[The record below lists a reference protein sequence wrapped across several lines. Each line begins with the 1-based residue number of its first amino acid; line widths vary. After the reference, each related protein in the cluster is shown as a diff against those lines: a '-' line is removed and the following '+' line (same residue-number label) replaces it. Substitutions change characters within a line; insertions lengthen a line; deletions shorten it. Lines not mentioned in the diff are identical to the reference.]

1 MYVSLL
7 INYIYVKKRSYKKII
22 CISTAIFHPLSFM
35 NNNKKLKIYLGSIYF
50 LILSVFLWYF
60 FNNFSIDEVTNYD
73 FLRKNRDFFFGIKE
87 NNFFL
92 VLIAFV
98 LFTIIWVL
106 LLGFGSPV
114 ALIAGF
120 IFGKWIGTLVVSISL
135 SIGATFLYLFAN
147 YFLKETIKEKFEKK
161 FSYLKEKIEK
171 NEFVYFLIYR
181 FIGGIPFFIANILP
195 VLFNI
200 KVKNYFFGTLLGI
213 LPQLFIITSL
223 GSGFENIIQQN
234 TTPPSFFGLISS
246 KEIYLP
252 ILSFFI
258 LIIIIFFVKKKF

>member
-22 CISTAIFHPLSFM
+22 CISTAIFHSTSFM
-35 NNNKKLKIYLGSIYF
+35 NNNKKLKIYLGAVYF

-73 FLRKNRDFFFGIKE
+73 FIRKNRDFFFSVKE

-92 VLIAFV
+92 VLIMFV

-114 ALIAGF
+114 ALVAGF

-135 SIGATFLYLFAN
+135 SAGATLLYIFAN
-147 YFLKETIKEKFEKK
+147 FFFKETIKEKFEKK
-161 FSYLKEKIEK
+161 FYYLKEKIEK

-200 KVKNYFFGTLLGI
+200 KVKNYFLGTFLGI

-223 GSGFENIIQQN
+223 GNGLENIIGQN
-234 TTPPSFFGLISS
+234 LTPPSFFELITS

-252 ILSFFI
+252 ISGFFV
-258 LIIIIFFVKKKF
+258 LIIIIFFAKKKF